1 MTTFNL
7 NQAIATAR
15 QASPS
20 QASGIAANRAPSF
33 MASPLSV
40 QRKAGLMDWLFGTSP
55 SQATLPKRTDPP
67 TDPRN
72 QPDLEIKP
80 PTQSNFWVESLFNA
94 LTEATTLFAKRHVEL
109 VHQEDPSTVYK
120 VREVKIE
127 CKDAPAQFLRDLA
140 SLPAEVRNRVVK
152 SRMHKAPGAEY
163 LDLQDF
169 FGSTIAAD
177 ITLVEG
183 QVVQTLVSY
192 SGSRF
197 VLKFAFEGEY
207 VSRPAGAS
215 APAAPT
221 AALPATQ
228 ATAQQTEPAPTA
240 ATPAGQATLQP
251 TLQPTTLPIDPQPSR
266 HNPHTAPY
274 IVPTDLSGP
283 VQGTALRIHQPVSP
297 RPSGD
302 TTPVRAASE
311 SGHKPLA
318 MLRLR
323 SQDEEVTLPLQAD
336 NFPYTLGRHDSFKGY
351 SLQGRKDSQATRV
364 LHEREPAQLISFVSR
379 GHVVLDSFDASTGQF
394 RVITSKGK
402 NGSFFKAAAI
412 AERTLLPMAAMA
424 QGDWVKLG
432 GTSGDGILE
441 LRIEAV

>member
-1 MTTFNL
+1 MSTFNL
-7 NQAIATAR
+7 NHAMASAR
-15 QASPS
+15 KAPPMHISPL
-20 QASGIAANRAPSF
+20 GTTRMPSF
-33 MASPLSV
+33 MVAPTSV
-40 QRKAGLMDWLFGTSP
+40 QRKAGFMDWLFGAAP
-55 SQATLPKRTDPP
+55 SNEQPAPMRSEPP
-67 TDPRN
+67 LKPELTVT
-72 QPDLEIKP
+72 P

-207 VSRPAGAS
+207 VSRPVS
-215 APAAPT
+215 ALA
-221 AALPATQ
+221 PATQ
-228 ATAQQTEPAPTA
+228 EVAQAPVPVALVSA
-240 ATPAGQATLQP
+240 AAAHADTTTQP
-251 TLQPTTLPIDPQPSR
+251 VPSAPSR
-266 HNPHTAPY
+266 DKPHTAPY
-274 IVPTDLSGP
+274 IVPANGSSAI
-283 VQGTALRIHQPVSP
+283 QGTALRIPGTTSP
-297 RPSGD
+297 EPSGD
-302 TTPVRAASE
+302 GTPLAKRA
-311 SGHKPLA
+311 GTGPKPLA
-318 MLRLR
+318 MLHLR
-323 SQDEEVTLPLQAD
+323 SMDEQVSLPLQED

-351 SLQGRKDSQATRV
+351 SLQGRRDSQATQV
-364 LHEREPAQLISFVSR
+364 LYESEPAAFTSFVSR
-379 GHVVLDSFDASTGQF
+379 GHMVLDSFDTSTGQF

-402 NGSFFKAAAI
+402 NGSFFKAAAM
-412 AERTLLPMAAMA
+412 AERTLLPLAAMA

-441 LRIEAV
+441 LRIETV